1 MCRLMSY
8 FLAFWMSVICCISTA
23 TANESPEAYLEKAN
37 TAFDRSDIVNAMR
50 WYRKAAE
57 LGNAEA
63 QTRLA
68 YLLDNS
74 EENAEALE
82 WYQKA
87 VDQGYPDAFYG
98 LAVMYAAGEGVPKN
112 DTKAFD
118 LFLQAANSGHIPS
131 IRTLAVTY
139 EEGDLGQPID
149 YELAVQWL
157 QAGVNANDTWAIT
170 RLARAYQRGELGLR
184 IDKQKA
190 SALQKQLSKK

>member
-1 MCRLMSY
+1 MHRLMTY
-8 FLAFWMSVICCISTA
+8 FLTLWIGILSQISTV
-23 TANESPEAYLEKAN
+23 TAEDSPEAYLENAN
-37 TAFDRSDIVNAMR
+37 NAFKQSDIVNAMR

-57 LGNAEA
+57 LGNAQA

-74 EENAEALE
+74 EENKEAIE

-87 VDQGYPDAFYG
+87 AEQDYPEAFYG

-112 DTKAFD
+112 ESKAFD
-118 LFLQAANSGHIPS
+118 LFLQAANKGHAPS
-131 IRTLAVTY
+131 IRTLALVY

-157 QAGVNANDTWAIT
+157 EAGVNVGDAWSIT
-170 RLARAYQRGELGLR
+170 RLARAYQRGELGQR

-190 SALQKQLSKK
+190 KALQKKVPEK